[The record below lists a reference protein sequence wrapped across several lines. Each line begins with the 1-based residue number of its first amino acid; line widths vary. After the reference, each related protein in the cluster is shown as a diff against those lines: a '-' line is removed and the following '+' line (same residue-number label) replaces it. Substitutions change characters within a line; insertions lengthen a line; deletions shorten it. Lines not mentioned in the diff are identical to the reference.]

1 MAIDFS
7 LPSEVEDQ
15 RLRIAEFIRAVV
27 LPAEGAA
34 FTDGVTDSLRQTLQQ
49 AARDAGVWAPQAAAE
64 IGGGGFEFTAA
75 AVLLEEAGYSL
86 LGPLALNCAAPD
98 EGNIHLLHQT
108 GTPAQH
114 DRYLRP
120 LVAGDIRS
128 CFSMTEPP
136 PGAGSDPGALATT
149 ATKVSGGWLL
159 EGQKWLITGADGA
172 AFSIVMARNTGP
184 DASEGATMFL
194 VDADNPG
201 FTVGEH
207 LRTIDSA
214 TVGGHCRVSL
224 HECFVPDSAVL
235 GEPGR
240 GFAYAQVRLV
250 PARLTHCMRWLGAAR
265 RAHDIALQRAVGRE
279 LFGLRLADQGM
290 AQQMIAENEIDLAAS
305 RALLWQACWTVGLT
319 HQESGAASASGSRPQ
334 GLEESSRAKVFV
346 SEAASRVVD
355 RSVQLAGGMG
365 TSEELVLGRVYA
377 DIRAFRIYDGAT
389 ETHKMAIAKRAA
401 RRAQAAL
408 DKGLEAAP
416 FAPA

>member
-1 MAIDFS
+1 MAIDFA
-7 LPSEVEDQ
+7 LPAEVEDQ
-15 RLRIAEFIRAVV
+15 RLRIAEFVRAVV
-27 LPAEGAA
+27 LPAEAEA
-34 FTDGVTDSLRQTLQQ
+34 FAGGVDDALRLRLQQ
-49 AARDAGVWAPQAAAE
+49 AAKDAGVWAPQAAASL
-64 IGGGGFEFTAA
+64 GGGGYDFTAA

-98 EGNIHLLHQT
+98 EGNIHLLDRT
-108 GTPAQH
+108 GSAQQ
-114 DRYLRP
+114 REQYLKP
-120 LVAGDIRS
+120 LVAGDVRS
-128 CFSMTEPP
+128 CFSMTEPA
-136 PGAGSDPGALATT
+136 PGAGSDPTALRTT
-149 ATKVSGGWLL
+149 ATRVDGGWLL
-159 EGQKWLITGADGA
+159 NGEKWLITGADGA
-172 AFSIVMARNTGP
+172 AFSIVMARNAGA
-184 DASEGATMFL
+184 DAPEGATMFL

-224 HECFVPDSAVL
+224 HECFVPDTAVL
-235 GEPGR
+235 GEAGR

-265 RAHDIALQRAVGRE
+265 RAHDIAVQRAVNRE
-279 LFGLRLADQGM
+279 LFGQRLADQGM
-290 AQQMIAENEIDLAAS
+290 AQQMIAENEIDLAAA
-305 RALLWQACWTVGLT
+305 RALLWQASWLVGQ
-319 HQESGAASASGSRPQ
+319 HHAESGAATAGSRPV

-365 TSEELVLGRVYA
+365 TSEELVLGRIYA

-401 RRAQAAL
+401 RRAQSAL
-408 DKGLEAAP
+408 DKGL
-416 FAPA
+416 PASLF